1 MHEWALAEAVVQT
14 AVGALGDRD
23 PSRLRSI
30 RLAIGELQA
39 IERDIFDYA
48 LSVLLGER
56 SFGSVSVAVDSEPA
70 TLRCEACA
78 HRWGLSE
85 TSGLAAESRE
95 AIHFL
100 PEAVHAFVRCPS
112 CGSPDFRVVDGRGVR
127 VVSIEVAETS
137 P

>member
-23 PSRLRSI
+23 PSCLRSI

-48 LSVLLGER
+48 LTVLLGER
-56 SFGSVSVAVDSEPA
+56 SLGSVGITVDPEPA
-70 TLRCEACA
+70 TLSCETCG
-78 HRWGLSE
+78 HLWHLSE
-85 TSGLAAESRE
+85 TSGLAADIRE
-95 AIHFL
+95 AIHYL
-100 PEAVHAFVRCPS
+100 PEAVHAFLRCPN
-112 CGSPDFRVVDGRGVR
+112 CGGPDFRVVDGRGVR